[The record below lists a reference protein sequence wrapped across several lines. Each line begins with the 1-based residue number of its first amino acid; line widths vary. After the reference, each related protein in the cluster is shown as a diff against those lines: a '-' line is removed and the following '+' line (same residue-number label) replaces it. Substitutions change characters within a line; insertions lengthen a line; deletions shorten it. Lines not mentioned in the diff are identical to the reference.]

1 MHLAVVV
8 PARFSD
14 RRRTLKTLLAHPAFP
29 FIAAAAVLLLAA
41 LALLWWRRRPRD
53 PEEIERRRREYL
65 SRVGRIVEGEILEIR
80 EAAAPAPPVRT
91 KSTAKTMTSAA
102 NGNGASAV
110 RSLVCYTYSISG
122 VTYET
127 AQDVTGFEERACLH
141 RVISGQPASVK
152 YDPQSPGNS
161 MLIAE
166 DWSGLH

>member
-1 MHLAVVV
+1 M
-8 PARFSD
+8 
-14 RRRTLKTLLAHPAFP
+14 
-29 FIAAAAVLLLAA
+29 AA

-53 PEEIERRRREYL
+53 PDEVERRRREYL

-80 EAAAPAPPVRT
+80 ESPALNPEPN
-91 KSTAKTMTSAA
+91 KSRGSNGKPSHA
-102 NGNGASAV
+102 NGNGTAAV

-141 RVISGQPASVK
+141 QVITGQPASVK

>member
-1 MHLAVVV
+1 L
-8 PARFSD
+8 R
-14 RRRTLKTLLAHPAFP
+14 TLLAHPFVPILGA
-29 FIAAAAVLLLAA
+29 AAALLVAAAVLW
-41 LALLWWRRRPRD
+41 WWRRRPRD

-80 EAAAPAPPVRT
+80 ESPVAPALTGRRRGAHP
-91 KSTAKTMTSAA
+91 S
-102 NGNGASAV
+102 NGNGK
-110 RSLVCYTYSISG
+110 RSLVCYTYAISG

-127 AQDVTGFEERACLH
+127 AQDVTGFEERACLD
-141 RVISGQPASVK
+141 RLITGQPASVK

>member
-1 MHLAVVV
+1 
-8 PARFSD
+8 
-14 RRRTLKTLLAHPAFP
+14 LKTLLAHPTFP
-29 FIAAAAVLLLAA
+29 ILAAAAVLLLAA
-41 LALLWWRRRPRD
+41 VALLWWRRRPRD
-53 PEEIERRRREYL
+53 PEEVERRRREYL

-80 EAAAPAPPVRT
+80 ESPATPPAG
-91 KSTAKTMTSAA
+91 KSLHKADGSPARA
-102 NGNGASAV
+102 SNGQGGGNGANSV

-141 RVISGQPASVK
+141 SVINGQPASVK

-166 DWSGLH
+166 DWSGLQ

>member
-1 MHLAVVV
+1 MRTQLVHPLV
-8 PARFSD
+8 PV
-14 RRRTLKTLLAHPAFP
+14 LG
-29 FIAAAAVLLLAA
+29 AAAVLLLAA
-41 LALLWWRRRPRD
+41 AALWWWRHRPRD

-80 EAAAPAPPVRT
+80 ESPAVAPAHTRHGRGPHA
-91 KSTAKTMTSAA
+91 S
-102 NGNGASAV
+102 NGNGK
-110 RSLVCYTYSISG
+110 RSLVCYTYAISG

-127 AQDVTGFEERACLH
+127 AQDVTGFEERACLD
-141 RVISGQPASVK
+141 RLITGQPASVK

>member
-1 MHLAVVV
+1 M
-8 PARFSD
+8 
-14 RRRTLKTLLAHPAFP
+14 
-29 FIAAAAVLLLAA
+29 
-41 LALLWWRRRPRD
+41 ALLWWRRRPRD
-53 PEEIERRRREYL
+53 PEEMERRRREFL

-80 EAAAPAPPVRT
+80 ESPAIPAGESVR
-91 KSTAKTMTSAA
+91 KSKASAA
-102 NGNGASAV
+102 HGSNGNGNIGV

-141 RVISGQPASVK
+141 QVINGQPASVK

-166 DWSGLH
+166 DWSGLQ

>member
-1 MHLAVVV
+1 
-8 PARFSD
+8 
-14 RRRTLKTLLAHPAFP
+14 LKILLAHPAFP
-29 FIAAAAVLLLAA
+29 VLAAAALLLLAA
-41 LALLWWRRRPRD
+41 VALLWWRRRPRD

-80 EAAAPAPPVRT
+80 ESPAPVNGRDPHKSSSQATLVATT
-91 KSTAKTMTSAA
+91 KA
-102 NGNGASAV
+102 NGNGV

-141 RVISGQPASVK
+141 QVVTGQPASVK
-152 YDPQSPGNS
+152 YDPHSPGNS

>member
-1 MHLAVVV
+1 L
-8 PARFSD
+8 R
-14 RRRTLKTLLAHPAFP
+14 TLLAHPIVP
-29 FIAAAAVLLLAA
+29 ILGAAAALFLAA
-41 LALLWWRRRPRD
+41 AALWWWRRRPRD

-80 EAAAPAPPVRT
+80 E
-91 KSTAKTMTSAA
+91 SAA
-102 NGNGASAV
+102 LAARPGRRRGTNDALVSNGSAK
-110 RSLVCYTYSISG
+110 RSLVCYTYAISG

-127 AQDVTGFEERACLH
+127 AQDVTGFEERACLD
-141 RVISGQPASVK
+141 RLISGQPASVK